1 MAQWLKA
8 PTLTTHNDYLF
19 VFSVSDV
26 VTNVEDSSRQVFR
39 FLTGPERL
47 ILQGF
52 PAKVALKL
60 PQKKLTFASGNSYPI
75 PLIVATLYPMLR
87 ALADSSFDLLRH
99 PQPNLLADN
108 VPEVVKKMLK
118 DLGSPG
124 RIVNTAKR
132 QNYLRQ
138 QKRKR
143 KGSGSA
149 S

>member
-1 MAQWLKA
+1 M
-8 PTLTTHNDYLF
+8 
-19 VFSVSDV
+19 
-26 VTNVEDSSRQVFR
+26 FR

-99 PQPNLLADN
+99 PQPNLVADN
-108 VPEVVKKMLK
+108 VPEVVKRMLE
-118 DLGSPG
+118 DMGSPG
-124 RIVNTAKR
+124 RTVNTVKR
-132 QNYLRQ
+132 
-138 QKRKR
+138 
-143 KGSGSA
+143 
-149 S
+149 